1 MNLID
6 VTKEFATE
14 EQCFEYLE
22 KMRWPNG
29 VRCTVCGNDKL
40 TRYMKKGKTGKCR
53 PTFQCLE
60 PTCKNQF
67 TATSGTIFQDS
78 HLPLTKWFL
87 AIALVVD
94 AKKGISANQIRA
106 HLGVQYK
113 TAWHLMHRIR
123 ESMQQDTKEQLKG
136 TVEVD
141 ETYIGGRY
149 DRRRKRGR
157 YEKQAVMGLIERSGR
172 VEARPI
178 PTASKS
184 VLVGII
190 KERVAPGSNVFTDEL
205 GAYKSVAKTHRH
217 ETVNHI
223 ALEYARGNVHTN
235 TIENFWSLFKRGL
248 IGSFHKVSV
257 KHLPRYL
264 NEFTYRFNNRK
275 DADLFSMTL
284 LNLLSG
290 IALQYKDLTKPEAR
304 QICH

>member
-1 MNLID
+1 MQESVHRHIRHD
-6 VTKEFATE
+6 FSGFTPASH
-14 EQCFEYLE
+14 
-22 KMRWPNG
+22 KMVSCNRS
-29 VRCTVCGNDKL
+29 RC
-40 TRYMKKGKTGKCR
+40 
-53 PTFQCLE
+53 
-60 PTCKNQF
+60 
-67 TATSGTIFQDS
+67 
-78 HLPLTKWFL
+78 
-87 AIALVVD
+87 D

-205 GAYKSVAKTHRH
+205 GA
-217 ETVNHI
+217 
-223 ALEYARGNVHTN
+223 
-235 TIENFWSLFKRGL
+235 
-248 IGSFHKVSV
+248 
-257 KHLPRYL
+257 
-264 NEFTYRFNNRK
+264 
-275 DADLFSMTL
+275 
-284 LNLLSG
+284 
-290 IALQYKDLTKPEAR
+290 
-304 QICH
+304 